1 MKYMNKNM
9 LLVLSVLLS
18 VFSLQTMAAESDSE
32 LAAAVFPEAQLQ
44 PLVKKTYS
52 EMSRRYTIF
61 AELFNYCQ
69 QKPKSED
76 CQQPYEDV
84 KQNYTASKAIYDTV
98 EMSLLPQFMLLEAPQ
113 GSFSS
118 LNAALVKLNYLDA
131 EIPVEQL
138 TQAALLPAVNKW
150 LKAHDL
156 PATDKLYLLQ
166 TLLIESDNLQQQA
179 LLSSLQD

>member
-9 LLVLSVLLS
+9 LLVLLS
-18 VFSLQTMAAESDSE
+18 VFSMQSMAVESKPE
-32 LAAAVFPEAQLQ
+32 LAVAVFPKEQLQ

-76 CQQPYEDV
+76 CQKPYQDV
-84 KQNYTASKAIYDTV
+84 KQSYTAAKALYDTV

-118 LNAALVKLNYLDA
+118 LNVALVKLNYLDA
-131 EIPVEQL
+131 ELPAEEL
-138 TQAALLPAVNKW
+138 SEAALLPAVNKW

-156 PATDKLYLLQ
+156 PATETLYLLQ
-166 TLLIESDNLQQQA
+166 TLLIESDNLQQQE
-179 LLSSLQD
+179 LPPSLQD